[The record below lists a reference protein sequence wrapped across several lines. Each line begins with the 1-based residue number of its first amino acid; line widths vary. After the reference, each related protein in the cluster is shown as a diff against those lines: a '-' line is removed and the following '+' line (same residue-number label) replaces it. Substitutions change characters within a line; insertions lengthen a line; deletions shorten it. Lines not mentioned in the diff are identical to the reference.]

1 MRSQGC
7 VIEADKK
14 LIGQTRQDGMGSS
27 QVFEFIKHF
36 YGAADK
42 VPFSKI
48 DCNNEIDH
56 EQKKYMEFNDAQTLC
71 NYLKNKQVDDPSF
84 FNVVQI
90 DLENSRIDNSF

>member
-1 MRSQGC
+1 LRSQGC
-7 VIEADKK
+7 VTEADKK
-14 LIGQTRQDGMGSS
+14 LIGRKDGMGPS

-36 YGAADK
+36 YGAAHK
-42 VPFSKI
+42 VPFSEI

-90 DLENSRIDNSF
+90 QIDLENSCIDNSF